1 MAQDWKTAH
10 PETSLISYTGIL
22 EFLRKNTK
30 FTSEKLSALLN
41 TNTSNFRTT
50 KKISIRISISLNK
63 IFRNF
68 YLNLKLNKVLH
79 RRRLREQHAGMKNSV
94 SNGLANFGNFPHL
107 GGYPFAH
114 HWAAKHAAAS
124 PAEYNLSFGLAKYQ
138 FWLHNFLEFLDC
150 KRLIRSTMVQQ
161 ASKNY

>member
-1 MAQDWKTAH
+1 MPVIYGSKLGNSAPGNKSH
-10 PETSLISYTGIL
+10 LIYRYSRI
-22 EFLRKNTK
+22 FKKNTK

-41 TNTSNFRTT
+41 TNTSNFQTT

-138 FWLHNFLEFLDC
+138 FWLHNFLDFCEL
-150 KRLIRSTMVQQ
+150 STPD
-161 ASKNY
+161 